1 MPMKSVIVLLL
12 LFVRPAGAE
21 PLTLPAEQRPA
32 WLSRDGIVMAGSW
45 EPLYFRVRRDGAPDY
60 TPTAEQRAAYQRE
73 QSPEMVARLKELGVN
88 FVMMHCNKGG
98 GLEAERESMADA
110 VRFARLC
117 HENGLRVGVYVSS
130 ATLLWEHFFNEVP
143 AAKDWILLDRDGQPR
158 TYGRATWRYFWNR
171 NHPDAAAYHRRIVEF
186 AVREI
191 QADLIHVDN
200 YFAGP
205 GYDACS
211 VERFRRYL
219 GDTFTDQER
228 AAMGAAT
235 LDAVRPP
242 DDRSPDALQYAWREF
257 GCRSLAD
264 SYWDLTR
271 WARTLRPDI
280 LMECNPGGPRSW
292 ITPPVDH
299 GRLLQGGEA
308 FWDEGQRPGYN
319 KGQLRSRIPTF
330 KIARRM
336 NNIAFTYTRNPLE
349 MAESMAFNRDCL
361 GCVCWFE
368 YAEPYDYPGSKALM
382 AADLG
387 PSIRFF
393 HQRRDLL
400 RDAEVIA
407 DVAVLRSFPSQVFAG
422 ATNAQLTNQ
431 VEQALIANRG
441 AFQIIYDHQLDAL
454 SRYRVLVLAGC
465 VAMGDRQ
472 LEQIRR
478 YVDAGGRLC
487 VVGPAATHDAWN
499 RPRAKSG
506 LDDLPAER
514 VVRIGAQDDPLA
526 AVRRACDNAP
536 SVEVDGPHG
545 LCAEFTQQ
553 PGRRLVHLVNYRGG
567 EPAREVGIRLR
578 LPVGSRAKSARL
590 AGPEHAADQ
599 TLPLE
604 EQGGVVTLTVPEVRV
619 YEIVVLELE

>member
-1 MPMKSVIVLLL
+1 MSNHAGILLL
-12 LFVRPAGAE
+12 LLLAAPAAAQ
-21 PLTLPAEQRPA
+21 PLTLPPEQRPA

-60 TPTAEQRAAYQRE
+60 TPTPEQRAAYQRE
-73 QSPEMVARLKELGVN
+73 HSPEMIDRLKDLGVN
-88 FVMMHCNKGG
+88 FVMLHCNKGG

-110 VRFARLC
+110 ARFARLC
-117 HENGLRVGVYVSS
+117 HQHDLRVGVYVSS
-130 ATLLWEHFFNEVP
+130 ATLLWELMFQEVP
-143 AAKDWILLDRDGQPR
+143 AARDWVLLDRDGQPR
-158 TYGRATWRYFWNR
+158 TYGRAAWRYFWNR

-186 AVREI
+186 AIREI

-211 VERFRRYL
+211 IDRFRRYL
-219 GDTFTDQER
+219 EETFTAQER
-228 AAMGAAT
+228 VAMGAAQ

-242 DDRSPDALQYAWREF
+242 DERASDLLQYAWREF

-280 LMECNPGGPRSW
+280 LMECNPGGPRNG

-308 FWDEGQRPGYN
+308 FWDEGQRPGYD
-319 KGQLRSRIPTF
+319 KGQIRSRIPTY

-336 NNIAFTYTRNPLE
+336 NNVAFTYTRNPLE
-349 MAESMAFNRDCL
+349 MAESMAFNHDCL

-368 YAEPYDYPGSKALM
+368 YAEPYDHPGSKALM
-382 AADLG
+382 AADLA

-393 HQRRDLL
+393 HRRRDLL
-400 RDAEVIA
+400 RDATVIA

-422 ATNAQLTNQ
+422 APGAQLTHR
-431 VEQALIANRG
+431 VEQALIAQRA
-441 AFQIIYDHQLDAL
+441 AFQIIYDHQLDDL
-454 SRYRVLVLAGC
+454 RRYRALVLAGC
-465 VAMGDRQ
+465 TALSDRQ
-472 LEQIRR
+472 LEQVRR

-487 VVGPAATHDAWN
+487 VVGPAATHDVWN
-499 RPRAKSG
+499 RPRTRPG
-506 LDDLPAER
+506 LDDLPPER
-514 VVRIGAQDDPLA
+514 VVRVAAQDDPLA
-526 AVRRACDNAP
+526 AIRQVCGHAP
-536 SVEVDGPHG
+536 TVEVAGPHG
-545 LCAEFTQQ
+545 LAAEFTQQ
-553 PGRRLVHLVNYRGG
+553 PGRRLVHLVNYRSG
-567 EPAREVGIRLR
+567 EPAREVGLR
-578 LPVGSRAKSARL
+578 LQLPAGSRVKSARL
-590 AGPEHAADQ
+590 ASPEREADAA
-599 TLPLE
+599 LPF
-604 EQGGVVTLTVPEVRV
+604 QQQDGAVTLTVSEVRV